1 MSSVMLQNIFEQPNV
16 AERCLNLDLQQPS
29 RLNAI
34 EQVQILACGSSY
46 HAGLVAKF
54 WFEDLALMPTEVWDA
69 ANVDD
74 RPVLKAQNHLLLLLS
89 QSGSTAD
96 VLNAFDQKFNLL
108 DPTHLTMGITNRTQ
122 TPLHKICSHTI
133 QTPAGEEGAIA
144 ATKSFLSQLL
154 ILLRLSLEFKTTGNQ
169 EIEVLKDGLKA
180 NTNKIPEIVKNT
192 IENQTLEKPAI
203 HIAKQNRLIILGQG
217 INYPIALEGAL
228 KIKETT
234 YIPAEGMSI
243 GSFMHGPIAIIE
255 PDYPVVVMASSSDP
269 NHDKIMTQILRLK
282 TYGAYVIGISNE
294 ANPLFDHHLQVAPSH
309 HLLSPIVNVLP
320 LQLLAH
326 EIARQKELDIDRPRH
341 LTKSI
346 DH

>member
-1 MSSVMLQNIFEQPNV
+1 MSSVMLRNIFEQPDV
-16 AERCLNLDLQQPS
+16 VERCLNLDLQQPS

-169 EIEVLKDGLKA
+169 EIEILKNDLRA
-180 NTNKIPEIVKNT
+180 NTNKIPEIIKNT

-217 INYPIALEGAL
+217 VNYPIALEGAL

-255 PDYPVVVMASSSDP
+255 PDYPVVVIASSSDLK
-269 NHDKIMTQILRLK
+269 DKLIHQIQRLK
-282 TYGAYVIGISNE
+282 TYGAVVIGISSE
-294 ANPLFDHHLQVAPSH
+294 ANPLFDHYLQVAPSH
-309 HLLSPIVNVLP
+309 HLLSPILNVLP

-326 EIARQKELDIDRPRH
+326 EIARQKNLDIDRPRH

-346 DH
+346 DQ